1 MITAAFRLPY
11 IIFGFTIVLMVMS
24 SQNAFGQAKDGSYS
38 EDEALEISQEA
49 IGRKLASLEFTD
61 SFGQPVKLAA
71 YGGQPLLV
79 SLIFTS
85 CHHVCPALTR
95 HLKTAVDAAREA
107 LGHDS
112 FKVVTIGFDT
122 PNDTPERMRD
132 FARKQGIND
141 PNWAFLSASTET
153 MAQLVENL
161 GFIYFSTP
169 RGFDHVTQ
177 VTIVDRDGKIYQQVY
192 GGTFEL
198 PWLVEPLK
206 DLVFNRPQSAHN
218 LFSGM
223 VDRVKL
229 FCTVYDPNTGR
240 YRFDYSLFV
249 QIAIGSFVVVGVII
263 YLLVEIRRARRRKKE
278 I

>member
-11 IIFGFTIVLMVMS
+11 ILLGFTILLMVMS
-24 SQNAFGQAKDGSYS
+24 SQNACGQAKDGSYS
-38 EDEALEISQEA
+38 EDEALEISQAA
-49 IGRKLASLEFTD
+49 IGRELASLEFTD
-61 SFGQPVKLAA
+61 SFGQPVRLSD
-71 YGGQPLLV
+71 YGGQPLLI

-132 FARKQGIND
+132 FARKQGID
-141 PNWAFLSASTET
+141 DSGWASLSASPET

-161 GFIYFSTP
+161 GFIYFSAP

-249 QIAIGSFVVVGVII
+249 QIAIGSFVVLGVII
-263 YLLVEIRRARRRKKE
+263 YLLVEIRRARRRKKG

>member
-1 MITAAFRLPY
+1 MITAVFRFPY
-11 IIFGFTIVLMVMS
+11 IILGFTILLTLMS
-24 SQNAFGQAKDGSYS
+24 SQNACGQAKDGSYS
-38 EDEALEISQEA
+38 EDEALEISQAA
-49 IGRKLASLEFTD
+49 IGRELARLEFTD
-61 SFGQPVKLAA
+61 SFGQPVRLSD
-71 YGGQPLLV
+71 YGGQPLLI

-132 FARKQGIND
+132 FARKQGID
-141 PNWAFLSASTET
+141 DSGWASLSASPET

-161 GFIYFSTP
+161 GFIYFSAP

-249 QIAIGSFVVVGVII
+249 QIAIGSFVVLGVII

>member
-1 MITAAFRLPY
+1 MNTAVFRFPYLIAGIAILLTITA
-11 IIFGFTIVLMVMS
+11 
-24 SQNAFGQAKDGSYS
+24 SQNASGQAKDGDYS
-38 EDEALEISQEA
+38 EAEALEISQAA
-49 IGRKLASLEFTD
+49 IGRELARLEFTN
-61 SFGQPVKLAA
+61 SFGQPVKLAD

-95 HLKTAVDAAREA
+95 HLKTAVEAAREA

-122 PNDTPERMRD
+122 PNDSPERMRD
-132 FARKQGIND
+132 FARKQGIDD
-141 PNWAFLSASTET
+141 PGWTFLSASAET
-153 MAQLVENL
+153 MAKLVENV
-161 GFIYFSTP
+161 GFVYFTTP
-169 RGFDHVTQ
+169 RGFDHITQ
-177 VTIVDRDGKIYQQVY
+177 VTIVDRNSVIYQQVY

-206 DLVFNRPQSAHN
+206 DLVFNRPQSTN
-218 LFSGM
+218 NFFSSM
-223 VDRVKL
+223 VDKVKL

-240 YRFDYSLFV
+240 YHFDYSLFV
-249 QIAIGSFVVVGVII
+249 QIAIGAMGVLGVMA
-263 YLLVEIRRARRRKKE
+263 YLFIETRRARRRKKG

>member
-1 MITAAFRLPY
+1 VINFLSRLSFLTPG
-11 IIFGFTIVLMVMS
+11 IMLLVSTLA
-24 SQNAFGQAKDGSYS
+24 SQIAFGQFKDGTYG
-38 EDEALEISQEA
+38 EDEALEISQA
-49 IGRKLASLEFTD
+49 AVGRELANLEFID
-61 SFGQPVKLAA
+61 SFGKPVKLAD
-71 YGGQPLLV
+71 YQGQPLLV

-132 FARKQGIND
+132 FARKQSIDD
-141 PNWAFLSASTET
+141 PGWAFLSASADT
-153 MAQLVENL
+153 MEKLVENI
-161 GFIYFSTP
+161 GFIYFPTP
-169 RGFDHVTQ
+169 RGFDHITQ
-177 VTIVDRDGKIYQQVY
+177 ITIVDRDGVVYNQVY

-218 LFSGM
+218 LFSSV

-249 QIAIGSFVVVGVII
+249 QIAIGGLVVLGVIT
-263 YLLVEIRRARRRKKE
+263 YLLVEVRRARRRKKE
-278 I
+278 A

>member
-1 MITAAFRLPY
+1 MALVCQFAYAQP
-11 IIFGFTIVLMVMS
+11 
-24 SQNAFGQAKDGSYS
+24 QDGSYS
-38 EDEALEISQEA
+38 EDQALEISQAA
-49 IGRKLASLEFTD
+49 IGRQLASHEFTD
-61 SFGQPVKLAA
+61 SFGKPVKLADF
-71 YGGQPLLV
+71 GGQPLLV

-112 FKVVTIGFDT
+112 FRVVTIGFDT
-122 PNDTPERMRD
+122 ANDTPERMQD
-132 FARKQGIND
+132 FAHKQGIDD
-141 PNWAFLSASTET
+141 PGWVFLSASAET
-153 MAQLVENL
+153 MAKLVKNL
-161 GFIYFSTP
+161 GFIYFTTP
-169 RGFDHVTQ
+169 RGFDHITQ
-177 VTIVDRDGKIYQQVY
+177 VTIIDRDGKIYQQVY

-206 DLVFNRPQSAHN
+206 DLIFNRPQSAHN
-218 LFSGM
+218 FFSSM

-240 YRFDYSLFV
+240 YHFDYSLFV
-249 QIAIGSFVVVGVII
+249 QIAIGAMGVLGVFT
-263 YLLVEIRRARRRKKE
+263 YLLIEIRRARRKKKS

>member
-1 MITAAFRLPY
+1 VNTAVLRLPD
-11 IIFGFTIVLMVMS
+11 IILGIAILLTIMAS
-24 SQNAFGQAKDGSYS
+24 PNTYGQAKDGSYS
-38 EDEALEISQEA
+38 EDEALEISQAA
-49 IGRKLASLEFTD
+49 IGRELARLEFTD
-61 SFGQPVKLAA
+61 SFGQPVKLAD
-71 YGGQPLLV
+71 YGSQPLLV

-141 PNWAFLSASTET
+141 PGWTFLSSTAET
-153 MAQLVENL
+153 MATLVENL
-161 GFIYFSTP
+161 GFIYFTTP
-169 RGFDHVTQ
+169 RGFDHITQ
-177 VTIVDRDGKIYQQVY
+177 VTIVDRDGIIYQQVY
-192 GGTFEL
+192 GGAFEL

-223 VDRVKL
+223 IDRVKL

-249 QIAIGSFVVVGVII
+249 QIAIGSFVILGVII
-263 YLLVEIRRARRRKKE
+263 YLLVEIRRARRRKKG

>member
-1 MITAAFRLPY
+1 MITAVFRFPY
-11 IIFGFTIVLMVMS
+11 FILGIAILLSVMA
-24 SQNAFGQAKDGSYS
+24 SQNACGQAKDGSYS
-38 EDEALEISQEA
+38 EDEALEISQAA
-49 IGRKLASLEFTD
+49 IGRELARLEFTD
-61 SFGQPVKLAA
+61 SFGQPARLAD

-122 PNDTPERMRD
+122 PIDTPERMRD

-153 MAQLVENL
+153 MAELVENL
-161 GFIYFSTP
+161 GFIYFTTP
-169 RGFDHVTQ
+169 RGFDHITQ
-177 VTIVDRDGKIYQQVY
+177 ITIVDRDGKIYQQVY

-218 LFSGM
+218 FFSGM

-249 QIAIGSFVVVGVII
+249 QIAIGSFVILGVII
-263 YLLVEIRRARRRKKE
+263 YLLVEIRRARRKKKE
-278 I
+278 V

>member
-1 MITAAFRLPY
+1 MIFLITAVA
-11 IIFGFTIVLMVMS
+11 
-24 SQNAFGQAKDGSYS
+24 SQHAYGQFKDGGYS
-38 EDEALEISQEA
+38 EDEALEISQAA
-49 IGRKLASLEFTD
+49 IGRKLANLEFTD
-61 SFGQPVKLAA
+61 SFGKPVKLAD
-71 YGGQPLLV
+71 YHGQPLLV

-122 PNDTPERMRD
+122 PNDTPVRMQD
-132 FARKQGIND
+132 FARKQAIND
-141 PNWAFLSASTET
+141 PGWVFLSASAET
-153 MAQLVENL
+153 MEKLVENL
-161 GFIYFSTP
+161 GFIYFPTP
-169 RGFDHVTQ
+169 RGFDHITQ
-177 VTIVDRDGKIYQQVY
+177 VTVVNRDGVIYQQVY

-206 DLVFNRPQSAHN
+206 DLVFNRPQSAHS
-218 LFSGM
+218 LFSNM

-249 QIAIGSFVVVGVII
+249 QIAIGGLVVLAVII
-263 YLLVEIRRARRRKKE
+263 YLFVEIRRARRKKKE
-278 I
+278 A